1 MNGVPQPDRVP
12 VRDDLVAL
20 EPYGA
25 PQWEVPVRIN
35 TNEMPEGPPQA
46 VLEQVAAR
54 LGEIELNRYPDRDA
68 IELRTKLGLL
78 VGLPPEQTW
87 VANGSNE
94 VLTQLL
100 QAYGGAGRKVLL
112 FNPGYSAHPL
122 LAQVTQTEV
131 VTAELDDELQL
142 TPEIATQ
149 AVATHQPHLV
159 MIASPVNPTGVVVPD
174 DAIRSLHD
182 AGHGLVILDE
192 AYIQLSHNPNRAIGL
207 MRDLP
212 RLVVSRTYSKA
223 WRMAGLRLGYM
234 YAPEWVVEDI
244 QKVRLPYHLN
254 ALTQLVGSIALDLMG
269 DEQANVAEVVAER
282 ERVYATLQTMPEV
295 QAWPS
300 EANFILVKVPNAH
313 QVFLDLVDH
322 GVLVR
327 DFSSSPRTEGCLRA
341 SIGTRDE
348 NDQFLSALRTVL
360 ANHTA

>member
-1 MNGVPQPDRVP
+1 MQDRVP
-12 VRDDLVAL
+12 VRDDLL
-20 EPYGA
+20 GMTPYGA
-25 PQWEVPVRIN
+25 PQWNVPVRIN
-35 TNEMPEGPPQA
+35 TNEMPEGPPAA
-46 VLEQVAAR
+46 VLETVAAR

-68 IELRTKLGLL
+68 VELRTKLGLL

-100 QAYGGAGRKVLL
+100 QAYGGVGRKVLL

-131 VTAELDDELQL
+131 VTAELDADLQL
-142 TPEIATQ
+142 TPEIGIE
-149 AVATHQPHLV
+149 AVQTHKPHLV
-159 MIASPVNPTGVVVPD
+159 MIASPVNPTGVVVPNE
-174 DAIRSLHD
+174 AIRALHD
-182 AGHGLVILDE
+182 AGDGLVVLDE

-234 YAPEWVVEDI
+234 YAPQWVVEDI

-254 ALTQLVGSIALDLMG
+254 AITQLVGSVALDLMG

-282 ERVYATLQTMPEV
+282 ERVYSELQALPDI

-300 EANFILVKVPNAH
+300 EANFILFKVPNAH

-327 DFSSSPRTEGCLRA
+327 DFSSSPRTKGCLRA
-341 SIGTRDE
+341 SIGTKDE
-348 NDQFLSALRTVL
+348 NNQFLAALRTVL
-360 ANHTA
+360 VST

>member
-1 MNGVPQPDRVP
+1 MQDRVP
-12 VRDDLVAL
+12 VRDDLQGMT
-20 EPYGA
+20 PYGA
-25 PQWEVPVRIN
+25 PQWQVPVRIN
-35 TNEMPEGPPQA
+35 TNEMPEGPPEA

-68 IELRTKLGLL
+68 VELRTKLGLL

-100 QAYGGAGRKVLL
+100 QAYGGVGRKVLL

-131 VTAELDDELQL
+131 VTAELDADLQL
-142 TPEIATQ
+142 TPEIATE
-149 AVATHQPHLV
+149 AVQTHQPHLV
-159 MIASPVNPTGVVVPD
+159 MIASPVNPTGVVVRD
-174 DAIRSLHD
+174 DAIRALHD
-182 AGHGLVILDE
+182 AGSGLVVLDE
-192 AYIQLSHNPNRAIGL
+192 AYIQLSNDPNRAIGL
-207 MRDLP
+207 MRELP

-223 WRMAGLRLGYM
+223 WRMAGLRLGYL
-234 YAPEWVVEDI
+234 YAPEWVVEDL

-254 ALTQLVGSIALDLMG
+254 AITQLVGSVALDLMG
-269 DEQANVAEVVAER
+269 DEQANVAAVVAER
-282 ERVYATLQTMPEV
+282 ERVYAELQSLPGV
-295 QAWPS
+295 HAWPS
-300 EANFILVKVPNAH
+300 EANFILFKVPNAN

-341 SIGTRDE
+341 SIGTRGE
-348 NDQFLSALRTVL
+348 NDQFLTALRTIL
-360 ANHTA
+360 TGN